1 MLDLKTIYALSSYK
15 EKDGT
20 PRSASAV
27 IITKLPPSGEGD
39 PVPVNTAYLIAP
51 LVIKGEGGCTVIT
64 VLFPKDKR
72 VDFLRVAKICMEWLN
87 QDTDTALVLQVVP
100 FCFRGMLS
108 ILFQH
113 LAFCD
118 FYETTEN
125 YKLILAF
132 DGTKT
137 ILLGDDSI
145 DMETIMKEAER
156 ETENELRQMD
166 EAISAEEAETA
177 AIEKQIN
184 ESLMPDLTDIN
195 TIIDF
200 PEDDMQ
206 KDQNTR
212 YSD

>member
-1 MLDLKTIYALSSYK
+1 MLDIKTIYTLSSYE

-27 IITKLPPSGEGD
+27 ITTKLPPSGEGD
-39 PVPVNTAYLIAP
+39 PIAVDTAYLNAP
-51 LVIKGEGGCTVIT
+51 IVIKGEAGCTVVT
-64 VLFPKDKR
+64 ALFPKDKR
-72 VDFLRVAKICMEWLN
+72 VNFLRAAKISMEWLN
-87 QDTDTALVLQVVP
+87 QDTDTALTLQVVP
-100 FCFRGMLS
+100 FRFQGVLS

-118 FYETTEN
+118 FYETTDC

-137 ILLGDDSI
+137 LFVGDDSI
-145 DMETIMKEAER
+145 DMEKIMKEAER

-166 EAISAEEAETA
+166 EAIAAEEAEAA
-177 AIEKQIN
+177 AIEKQIGD
-184 ESLMPDLTDIN
+184 SLIPDLTDIN

-212 YSD
+212 YSN

>member
-1 MLDLKTIYALSSYK
+1 MLDIKTIYTLSSYE

-27 IITKLPPSGEGD
+27 ITTKLPPSGEGD
-39 PVPVNTAYLIAP
+39 PIAVDTAYLNAP
-51 LVIKGEGGCTVIT
+51 IVIKGEGGCTVVT
-64 VLFPKDKR
+64 ALFPKD
-72 VDFLRVAKICMEWLN
+72 RVAKICMEWLN

-100 FCFRGMLS
+100 FCFQGMLN